1 MNSGVRQTR
10 NAYKYMLQAGAG
22 AFLSFITL
30 PIYTRILSPSDFGEL
45 ALAQVYA
52 VLMISI
58 ANFGFTEAVERNY
71 FQYRDNST
79 RQGQLLFTAII
90 FVTLFSITLIFGTY
104 IFMKPVAKIMGM
116 QGNGIF
122 FLWAMIGQAAASIN
136 VYYLMYL
143 KNNAEAGRFAFY
155 SILVATVN
163 ALIGIYFVVV
173 IKTGPLGVLYA
184 LVISGTIGAAL
195 LTVTFSTRYRPS
207 INYAVFLDVIKIA
220 YPLTPRILVGTFSAQ
235 LDKYLIRI
243 MGTLSSVGIYAV
255 AQRIAYFVFYFMTV
269 LQNVFAPEVY
279 KRLFSEETS
288 DKQQIGGYLTTFLYI
303 STLFALTVVLFS
315 QEIVY
320 YLLGSEYA
328 AAAEI
333 IIVLAAFYAV
343 QFPGKVTSKQL
354 VYAKKTALIS
364 VLSIIYLVVSVL
376 VMIPLVMSWGA
387 LGAAWGALITGI
399 LSNTVSLIVAQRYH
413 KIDWQFGRMLSIY
426 FIFAAGMAIALVY
439 SNENNAILTIILF
452 KLGIL
457 LAYIAYGVSIGVVSR
472 NNFGVLYQA
481 VQKKGVSE
489 LEKY

>member
-1 MNSGVRQTR
+1 MNSGVKQTR

-30 PIYTRILSPSDFGEL
+30 PIYTRILKPSEFGEI

-79 RQGQLLFTAII
+79 RQGQLLFTAIF
-90 FVTLFSITLIFGTY
+90 FVALFSIILIFGTY
-104 IFMKPVAKIMGM
+104 IFMKPAAKIMGM
-116 QGNGIF
+116 QGNETF
-122 FLWAMIGQAAASIN
+122 LLWAMVGQASASIN

-163 ALIGIYFVVV
+163 ALIGIYFIVV

-184 LVISGTIGAAL
+184 LVISGIIGTAL
-195 LTVTFSTRYRPS
+195 LTATFSTRYKPS
-207 INYAVFLDVIKIA
+207 LNYPVFLDIFKIA

-243 MGTLSSVGIYAV
+243 MGTLGNVGIYAV

-279 KRLFSEETS
+279 KRLFSEEAS
-288 DKQQIGGYLTTFLYI
+288 DKQKIGGYLTTFLYI
-303 STLFALTVVLFS
+303 STFFALTVVLFS

-320 YLLGSEYA
+320 YLLGSEYT

-364 VLSIIYLVVSVL
+364 VLSMVYLVISVL
-376 VMIPLVMSWGA
+376 IMIPLVMSWGA
-387 LGAAWGALITGI
+387 LGAAWGALVTGV

-426 FIFAAGMAIALVY
+426 LIFASGMVIAFVY
-439 SNENNAILTIILF
+439 SNEVNSILAMLHF
-452 KLGIL
+452 KLGVL
-457 LAYIAYGVSIGVVSR
+457 LVYMVYGVLIGVVSK
-472 NNFGVLYQA
+472 NNLGILYQGA
-481 VQKKGVSE
+481 TKRGFVS
-489 LEKY
+489 

>member
-1 MNSGVRQTR
+1 MSSAVKQTR

-30 PIYTRILSPSDFGEL
+30 PIFTRILTPAEFGEL

-52 VLMISI
+52 ILMISI

-71 FQYRDNST
+71 FQYKNDIA
-79 RQGQLLFTAII
+79 RQGQLLFTAIT
-90 FVTLFSITLIFGTY
+90 FVALFSIILIFGTF
-104 IFMKPVAKIMGM
+104 IFMKPAANIMGM
-116 QGNGIF
+116 SGNGMF
-122 FLWAMIGQAAASIN
+122 LLWAMIGQAAASLN
-136 VYYLMYL
+136 VYYLMYF
-143 KNNAEAGRFAFY
+143 KNNAEAGSFTFY

-173 IKTGPLGVLYA
+173 METGPLGVLYA
-184 LVISGTIGAAL
+184 LVISGVLGVAL
-195 LTVTFSTRYRPS
+195 LTTTFSLRYRPS
-207 INYAVFLDVIKIA
+207 LNYAVFLDVIKIA

-235 LDKYLIRI
+235 LDKYLIRL
-243 MGTLSSVGIYAV
+243 MSTLGNVGIYAV

-279 KRLFSEETS
+279 KRLFSGEANN
-288 DKQQIGGYLTTFLYI
+288 KQQIGGYLTTFLYI

-315 QEIVY
+315 QELVH

-333 IIVLAAFYAV
+333 IIILAAFYAV
-343 QFPGKVTSKQL
+343 QFPGKVTGKQL

-439 SNENNAILTIILF
+439 SNENNAILTMVLF

-457 LAYIAYGVSIGVVSR
+457 LVYIAYGVTIGVVSR

-481 VQKKGVSE
+481 VQKRGLVN
-489 LEKY
+489 